1 MKRNYW
7 FYVLIFV
14 LIVLISFSV
23 LEKQKME
30 YTTHIT
36 GVMDTTSDITVITK
50 ADGTKIIND
59 ISDLLYKYDE
69 MFSHTNVNSDIYKL
83 NNSIDTDISSETYD
97 IIQKCKEF
105 YDDTNGSFDITVGA
119 VAEVW
124 NETFKT
130 NKLPDFELLKSL
142 VDTVSYE
149 NLNFTD
155 EKVKITEPNQKII
168 LGSVV
173 KGYSADKIKDYLN
186 ESKADDALINLGGNI
201 YAKGKNKNNNLWNIG
216 IQDPVDENEL
226 LLLIKVKDKFVVTSG
241 NYIRY
246 ADIDSVRYHHII
258 DAKTGFPVQNE
269 LNSVTIISDSGFV
282 ADALS
287 TSCFIMGFE
296 ESKSLLEKYGV
307 FAVFATKDNK
317 VFYSEKIENSIEKI
331 NKNYEYI
338 PF

>member
-14 LIVLISFSV
+14 LIGLIAFSIS
-23 LEKQKME
+23 EKQKME

-69 MFSHTNVNSDIYKL
+69 MFSHTNVSSDIYKL
-83 NNSIDTDISSETYD
+83 NNSIDTDISPETYD
-97 IIQKCKEF
+97 IIQKCKDF

-173 KGYSADKIKDYLN
+173 KGYLADKIKDYLN
-186 ESKADDALINLGGNI
+186 TSKVDDALINLGGNI
-201 YAKGKNKNNNLWNIG
+201 YARGRNKNNNLWNIG
-216 IQDPVDENEL
+216 IADPVDENEL
-226 LLLIKVKDKFVVTSG
+226 LMILRIKDHFVVTSG

-269 LNSVTIISDSGFV
+269 LNSVTIISDSGFI

-287 TSCFIMGFE
+287 TSCFILGVD
-296 ESKSLLEKYGV
+296 ESKRLLEKYGV
-307 FAVFATKDNK
+307 YAVFATKDNK

-331 NKNYEYI
+331 NNNYEYI

>member
-7 FYVLIFV
+7 FYVVLFV
-14 LIVLISFSV
+14 LIGLITFSIS
-23 LEKQKME
+23 EKQKME

-36 GVMDTTSDITVITK
+36 GVMDTTSDITVIIK

-59 ISDLLYKYDE
+59 ISDLLYRYDE
-69 MFSHTNVNSDIYKL
+69 IFSHTNENSDIYKL
-83 NNSIDTDISSETYD
+83 NNSVDADISSEVYD
-97 IIQKCKEF
+97 IIQKCKPF
-105 YDDTNGSFDITVGA
+105 YDDTNGRFDITVGA
-119 VAEVW
+119 VAQLW

-142 VDTVSYE
+142 ADTVSYE
-149 NLNFTD
+149 SLDFCD
-155 EKVKITEPNQKII
+155 EKIKIIKPNQKII

-186 ESKADDALINLGGNI
+186 ESDVDDALINLGGNI
-201 YAKGKNKNNNLWNIG
+201 YAKGKNKNNKLWNIG

-226 LLLIKVKDKFVVTSG
+226 LLLLRVKDKFVVTSG

-246 ADIDSVRYHHII
+246 ADIESVRYHHII

-296 ESKSLLEKYGV
+296 ESKKLLEKYGV
-307 FAVFATKDNK
+307 YGVFATKDNK
-317 VFYSEKIENSIEKI
+317 VFYSEEIENSIEKL